1 MYEKEKM
8 VKTILT
14 VIEGLRTLN
23 YAVSCPKGGCE
34 NCPAHMSKP
43 IQINREI
50 TRCMFILPGLL
61 RKEIDN
67 CME

>member
-1 MYEKEKM
+1 MYKNEIM
-8 VKTILT
+8 VEVIRT
-14 VIEGLRTLN
+14 VINELRTLN
-23 YAVSCPKGGCE
+23 YVVHCPEKGCE
-34 NCPAHMSKP
+34 YCPAHISKA

-61 RKEIDN
+61 IKEIDN